1 MKKNGK
7 NTCTHAS
14 IPYLVVVEKKRHNE
28 TQKAKRKMTTITK
41 NYGPFE
47 VRKKSIEAKLKNRSA
62 ILTCERQSGITP
74 MGRKYKTRLQWF
86 IKFQGDPCAMG
97 PWSSKMIRAC
107 FA

>member
-1 MKKNGK
+1 MSDRSHHGRDKNQK
-7 NTCTHAS
+7 
-14 IPYLVVVEKKRHNE
+14 PKR
-28 TQKAKRKMTTITK
+28 QMTTITK